1 MRVAILLNLGRAEQA
16 LALIGEMEEKVEGA
30 EWNNISQPRRL
41 YKAHG
46 LALLGREGPG
56 GAAAVLRD
64 CPALPYDLAARGLP
78 AAATDP

>member
-1 MRVAILLNLGRAEQA
+1 KKILAAGEEVFDSLLEMRVAILLNLGRAEQA

-46 LALLGREGPG
+46 LALLGRDEE
-56 GAAAVLRD
+56 
-64 CPALPYDLAARGLP
+64 ALEALLP
-78 AAATDP
+78 FSE